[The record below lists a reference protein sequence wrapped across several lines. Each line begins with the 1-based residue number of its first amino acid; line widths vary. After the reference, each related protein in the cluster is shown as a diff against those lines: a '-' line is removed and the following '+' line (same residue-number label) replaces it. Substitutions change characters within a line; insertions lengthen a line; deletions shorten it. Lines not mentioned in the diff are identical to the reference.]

1 MRLSRKRARR
11 IAEERAKE
19 EAQARAEAERA
30 AKAAAAA
37 QARYEAACKGATMP
51 SRRYPHSRRQNRRTR
66 RAYLLEK
73 ARAHFARQAAMTAAF
88 STACL
93 TRLLGTASAG
103 YHDPMHDVASE
114 FASLRDERD
123 EIRNAQAARQYL
135 QAARESLANARHDL
149 ADATAAVA
157 DAQTSVADATKNLA
171 DSQQALAQTKEYLR
185 NARAVSAQRTREAIA
200 AQQAAYDYLQEL
212 YARQAMVDQLSAEQ
226 ASLEAQVDAASEG
239 YASAGRAYQE
249 ASNREAAVQKALAEV
264 GYEQNRLTEAIRL
277 ADEYT
282 AAHGATEDAGRV
294 AEEAAANA
302 DAVSARLDEVS
313 AALDDAE
320 ASLDEAQAYLEELED
335 ARRDAEEAEAEARAD
350 EREVEQD
357 EQEAER
363 YGAESEKSL
372 DEAHAYEADAHK
384 WEQEAKQLVAD
395 AAQDEEETA
404 RNLWQIGTGAGM
416 QMGIE
421 YAHVKGEERGT
432 AHNPDGYAERFSL
445 PHRGHQL
452 FFPFSVYDTERLD
465 PYPGSENVT
474 ADGWPHG
481 QTRHQ
486 LDLGIS
492 TGWLSSRA
500 GVLPLNDDGPQV
512 HEDGGSSG
520 LIDTTVFATYHND
533 HPIGSTRYGL
543 IISMPTGQSRFYQS
557 ALVPK
562 GLGLFEDF
570 GNGWQ
575 FAPNIETIYRATERD
590 SVSARLA
597 YIIRRSYNFSREFP
611 AARTDP
617 GNQTTLDLSYRH
629 IGEQHQLH
637 AWATLISTERTTQD
651 QPAPDEEGNWR
662 ISPHKVHYREGE
674 EFELGAAANW
684 QVTPKDE
691 LGLFGSYGHAMRA
704 RGISPGRATDTAE
717 LAVSLHHQMTPRLS
731 WEGIASYCHSTTGY
745 NSLYIDEDGWNNDP
759 WDRWSLLGVL
769 DWKVT
774 DYDRL
779 TLNIER
785 YLRHG
790 LSEADYQGYAVA
802 RWYSR
807 AF

>member
-1 MRLSRKRARR
+1 MRISRKRARR

-19 EAQARAEAERA
+19 ERA
-30 AKAAAAA
+30 AKEAAAA
-37 QARYEAACKGATMP
+37 QARYEAACKGAVLP
-51 SRRYPHSRRQNRRTR
+51 SRRYPLSHRMSRRARRS
-66 RAYLLEK
+66 YLLEK
-73 ARAHFARQAAMTAAF
+73 ARARFARQAAMTAAF

-93 TRLLGTASAG
+93 TRLFGTASAG
-103 YHDPMHDVASE
+103 YHDPMHDIASE
-114 FASLRDERD
+114 FASLRDQRD
-123 EIRNAQAARQYL
+123 EIQNYQAARQYL
-135 QAARESLANARHDL
+135 QAARKSLVEARQNL
-149 ADATAAVA
+149 ADAKAAVKES
-157 DAQTSVADATKNLA
+157 QTAVADATKNLA
-171 DSQQALAQTKEYLR
+171 ESQQQLAQSKEYLR
-185 NARAVSAQRTREAIA
+185 NARAVSAERTREAIA

-226 ASLEAQVDAASEG
+226 ASLEAQVDAASNG
-239 YASAGRAYQE
+239 YARAGRAYQE

-363 YGAESEKSL
+363 YVAESEKSL

-384 WEQEAKQLVAD
+384 WEQEARQLVDD
-395 AAQDEEETA
+395 ATQDEEETA
-404 RNLWQIGTGAGM
+404 RNLWQFGTGAGM

-432 AHNPDGYAERFSL
+432 THNPDGYAERFSQ

-474 ADGWPHG
+474 ADGWPQG
-481 QTRHQ
+481 ETRHQ

-500 GVLPLNDDGPQV
+500 GVLPLSDDGPQV

-533 HPIGSTRYGL
+533 HPIGSTRYGFL
-543 IISMPTGQSRFYQS
+543 ISMPTGQSRFYES

-570 GNGWQ
+570 GKGWQ
-575 FAPNIETIYRATERD
+575 FAPSIETIYRATERD
-590 SVSARLA
+590 SVSAHLA
-597 YIIRRSYNFSREFP
+597 YIIRRSYNFSREYP
-611 AARTDP
+611 AARRDP

-651 QPAPDEEGNWR
+651 QPAQDEEGNWR

-691 LGLFGSYGHAMRA
+691 FGLFGSYGHAMRA

-731 WEGIASYCHSTTGY
+731 WEAIASYHHSTTGY
-745 NSLYIDEDGWNNDP
+745 NSLYIDEDGWNNAP

-769 DWKVT
+769 DWKIT

-802 RWYSR
+802 LWYSR
-807 AF
+807 SF

>member
-1 MRLSRKRARR
+1 M
-11 IAEERAKE
+11 
-19 EAQARAEAERA
+19 
-30 AKAAAAA
+30 
-37 QARYEAACKGATMP
+37 
-51 SRRYPHSRRQNRRTR
+51 
-66 RAYLLEK
+66 
-73 ARAHFARQAAMTAAF
+73 
-88 STACL
+88 
-93 TRLLGTASAG
+93 
-103 YHDPMHDVASE
+103 
-114 FASLRDERD
+114 
-123 EIRNAQAARQYL
+123 
-135 QAARESLANARHDL
+135 
-149 ADATAAVA
+149 
-157 DAQTSVADATKNLA
+157 
-171 DSQQALAQTKEYLR
+171 
-185 NARAVSAQRTREAIA
+185 
-200 AQQAAYDYLQEL
+200 
-212 YARQAMVDQLSAEQ
+212 
-226 ASLEAQVDAASEG
+226 
-239 YASAGRAYQE
+239 
-249 ASNREAAVQKALAEV
+249 
-264 GYEQNRLTEAIRL
+264 
-277 ADEYT
+277 
-282 AAHGATEDAGRV
+282 
-294 AEEAAANA
+294 
-302 DAVSARLDEVS
+302 
-313 AALDDAE
+313 
-320 ASLDEAQAYLEELED
+320 
-335 ARRDAEEAEAEARAD
+335 
-350 EREVEQD
+350 
-357 EQEAER
+357 
-363 YGAESEKSL
+363 
-372 DEAHAYEADAHK
+372 
-384 WEQEAKQLVAD
+384 
-395 AAQDEEETA
+395 
-404 RNLWQIGTGAGM
+404 
-416 QMGIE
+416 
-421 YAHVKGEERGT
+421 
-432 AHNPDGYAERFSL
+432 
-445 PHRGHQL
+445 
-452 FFPFSVYDTERLD
+452 
-465 PYPGSENVT
+465 
-474 ADGWPHG
+474 
-481 QTRHQ
+481 
-486 LDLGIS
+486 
-492 TGWLSSRA
+492 
-500 GVLPLNDDGPQV
+500 
-512 HEDGGSSG
+512 
-520 LIDTTVFATYHND
+520 
-533 HPIGSTRYGL
+533 
-543 IISMPTGQSRFYQS
+543 
-557 ALVPK
+557 PK

-802 RWYSR
+802 LWYSR
-807 AF
+807 SF